1 MDGKKRS
8 FLSNVLKGAL
18 ALGIGAAVVAGVTAT
33 PSSVMAAEP
42 TSDRDSGIIVNLHD
56 YSVSENRNVNS
67 GKTLKFGNN
76 EQRGGVKDGDYRI
89 NAWTGSGNGVYQGIV
104 KSYLT
109 AGEDGELYPSLAGR
123 NGQSLEYLFDLSGND
138 TSSVWNYRNLS
149 GLLEKG
155 SDGYWEYGSAKNFVS
170 ISRGQNGEYAFSRDE
185 EPRARRAN
193 NTDIAAD
200 EPLFLPFNDV
210 ESRWSRAK
218 DNNGNRMNYEER
230 FINKAWNNN
239 QKTWDSS
246 SSANYSFGMD
256 ISANFYMPKGG
267 MIDNQEM
274 VFSFTGDDDV
284 WVFIDDMLVLDLG
297 GIHDARQG
305 TINFATGEVWVD
317 RVYNENKTNTDDKT
331 ISLRELFEAALR
343 DQGYS
348 GDEINKRLSEDF
360 KENGTFKDYSSHTI
374 KFYYLERGNGG
385 SNCQIRFNLPTI
397 PEGTLGFTKDV
408 TYTNV
413 NDTSDIDFLFNAY
426 IDPDG
431 DEGTENYALY
441 DGPYVVVDADTNRFI
456 ELRETERIDINGDGR
471 YSAEE
476 QNVIV
481 LKDGQRALITSENTY
496 GQDAQAS
503 VEIDQLSKFYVKE
516 LGATSDKYEVSVND
530 TVIEAQTAG
539 GENTIPGVQS
549 PEFVVSEDPYITFG
563 NKISA
568 ENRLTLKVEKS
579 GAYDPN
585 DTFYVRVMIGD
596 KLYGSGD
603 GTGAESGVYY
613 VYNSDGTAAGSKIAS
628 NGVIELKGGQYAE
641 IRYIAG
647 GNSISVVEVADAS
660 GSSVFAGGEK
670 YKDPS
675 YSITGTSDSS
685 GSALDPDSI
694 KDVDASDPLQ
704 GITATTNE
712 GKGLGQDPVVTVT
725 VSNSLV
731 AEPVQP
737 ELHKYVDDN
746 EDGTYDL
753 SLDVHGAIG
762 ASQADPTEVDIVYI
776 LDLSYSMMWEM
787 DGTYPGG
794 EYNDGGDD
802 EEWAEEYSFVRYNAA
817 VNAINTLNSELAANE
832 GLDVRAALVTFAPET
847 LKETGF
853 VSASSFSS
861 MLPAAQWSTFASG
874 TNYGAALNSAKSV
887 LEGAREDAR
896 KVVIFISDGEPNR
909 DGLTANEKG
918 DADESTQFAEN
929 QVRDL
934 VCDSFY
940 TIGVGRDTYE
950 QYLKRVVNAAASA
963 KYKQYFASSDSD
975 ALAEYF
981 ESIASA
987 ITAVDCTNVVITD
1000 KLSEFAELTD
1010 DATFNVTIT
1019 KDDHGGESVAVTGGH
1034 VSIEDAEKGAELT
1047 FQSENGE
1054 IQTLTLKYDADT
1066 KTFTLT
1072 FPPNYALEAGWTYT
1086 ITTQIQPTEDARNHY
1101 QQSGNPHTG
1110 DPETDVPGTPDSEL
1124 ISSGKP
1130 GFHSNDEATLSYTSA
1145 KQNKVDEYP
1154 NPVIQANQLTIKDV
1168 LKVTKTENGSQLN
1181 EDMFEFTIEPQASGE
1196 GDTAVTAQQ
1205 AAEKAGLTLA
1215 GDVYAYS
1222 NEGSAG
1228 MGETGLARM
1237 GNEITFTTDDIG
1249 KTYIYEYAETGK
1261 LTDGF
1266 KQTSKLS
1273 ESDFIF
1279 DEAHYQVEL
1288 AVDQKDSKLQVT
1300 MTKSKWN
1307 ADEEKWEQLGDS
1319 VTITSANCDC
1329 SQDKPLMTVDF
1340 ENAYI
1345 QPKDVSYPVGIE
1357 KTLKGDQLDDD
1368 MFKFSVTAQKTD
1380 TVEANDAAIKAG
1392 STTQEGEAV
1401 NPWAVTNSGDK
1412 FPIFNSMHFSAGDV
1426 GNVYEYVIS
1435 EDASYNAGG
1444 KVDPNDYLY
1453 DDNQYLVQFKP
1464 VIATSVDGTK
1474 SLEVELWVAERSGS
1488 EENFPAPEKVGVFSR
1503 GEFTHVTS
1511 QAQGRALQDDPQY
1524 LLEFTNT
1531 VSKADLGITKKL
1543 EQGSM
1548 PGAPNN
1554 AQFKIQIEL
1563 RDQDGELVNDTF
1575 DAVVGSETRK
1585 VEFEQGVATV
1595 PIKANETI
1603 VIKGVPVGATCK
1615 VTEPVDQ
1622 IPDGFELAWI
1632 DESVADGKAD
1642 ARAAN
1647 EYEWIG
1653 EIDPDGN
1660 DVTVTNRF
1668 VGYGLGIFKG
1678 ELAYDENG
1686 DIALDDDDLPYAD
1699 PEHPLSGAVFE
1710 ISAKNEQDEKQA
1722 IGRLETDEDGK
1733 AVFMSLPDSEG
1744 KSYQTF
1750 LMPGTYYINEVKVPS
1765 GYQLLGY
1772 EITLTIGNDGKASI
1786 SIPRGEDEDPL
1797 IKELN
1802 YDNDG
1807 NLLIE
1812 VANKPNPDLPS
1823 SGSNGTLLM
1832 MSTGFA
1838 AIVLAGTYLSKRFGH
1853 LWN

>member
-8 FLSNVLKGAL
+8 FLSNALKGAL
-18 ALGIGAAVVAGVTAT
+18 ALGIGAAIVAGVTAA

-42 TSDRDSGIIVNLHD
+42 ASDRDSGIIVNLHD
-56 YSVSENRNVNS
+56 YSVSGSQNVNS
-67 GKTLKFGNN
+67 NKTLKFGDNS
-76 EQRGGVKDGDYRI
+76 QRGGVGDGDYSI
-89 NAWTGSGNGVYQGIV
+89 NAWTGSGNGVHQGIV

-109 AGEDGELYPSLAGR
+109 AGEDGELYPSLVAR
-123 NGQSLEYLFDLSGND
+123 PGQSLKYLFDLSGND

-155 SDGYWEYGSAKNFVS
+155 SDGYWEYDSAKNFVS
-170 ISRGQNGEYAFSRDE
+170 IYRGPDGEYAFSKDE

-210 ESRWSRAK
+210 ESRWKKAQ
-218 DNNGNRMNYEER
+218 DNNGKGMNYQER
-230 FINKAWNNN
+230 FINKAWNHN
-239 QKTWDSS
+239 QKNWEPS

-317 RVYNENKTNTDDKT
+317 RVYNKNKTNTDDKT

-343 DQGYS
+343 DQGYND
-348 GDEINKRLSEDF
+348 DEINKRLSEDF
-360 KENGTFKDYSSHTI
+360 NENGTFKDYSSHTI

-413 NDTSDIDFLFNAY
+413 NDTSDINFLFNAY

-456 ELRETERIDINGDGR
+456 ELKETERIDINGDGR

-481 LKDGQRALITSENTY
+481 LKDGQRALITSEDTY

-539 GENTIPGVQS
+539 GEDTIPGVQS

-585 DTFYVRVMIGD
+585 DTFYVKVMIGD

-613 VYNSDGTAAGSKIAS
+613 VYNSDGTSAGSKTTS

-647 GNSISVVEVADAS
+647 GNSISVVEVADAN
-660 GSSVFAGGEK
+660 GSSVFAEGEK

-675 YSITGTSDSS
+675 YRIAGTSDSS

-712 GKGLGQDPVVTVT
+712 GKGLGYNPAVTAT

-731 AEPVQP
+731 AEPVKP

-762 ASQADPTEVDIVYI
+762 SSQADPTEVDIVYI

-802 EEWAEEYSFVRYNAA
+802 EEWADEYSFVRYNAA

-847 LKETGF
+847 LNKTEF

-861 MLPAAQWSTFASG
+861 MLPPAQWSTFASG

-887 LEGAREDAR
+887 LEGAREDAQ

-909 DGLTANEKG
+909 DGFTENEKG
-918 DADESTQFAEN
+918 DPDESTQFAED
-929 QVRDL
+929 QVRGL
-934 VCDSFY
+934 ACDSFY
-940 TIGVGRDTYE
+940 TVGVGGDNYE
-950 QYLKRVVNAAASA
+950 QYLKRVVNAADSA
-963 KYKQYFASSDSD
+963 NSKQYFASSNSD
-975 ALAEYF
+975 ALSDYF

-1000 KLSEFAELTD
+1000 KLSAYAELTD
-1010 DATFNVTIT
+1010 VATFNVTIT
-1019 KDDHGGESVAVTGGH
+1019 KGDHGGESVDVTGGP
-1034 VSIEDAEKGAELT
+1034 VSIDDAKGGANLT
-1047 FQSENGE
+1047 FRSDNGTT
-1054 IQTLTLKYDADT
+1054 QTLELVYDENA

-1072 FPPNYALEAGWTYT
+1072 FPSDYALEAGWTYT
-1086 ITTQIQPTEDARNHY
+1086 ITTQIQPTEEARKYY
-1101 QQSGNPHTG
+1101 QENGKSPDMG
-1110 DPETDVPGTPDSEL
+1110 DLETDVPGTSESEW
-1124 ISSGKP
+1124 ISSGKL
-1130 GFHSNDEATLSYTSA
+1130 GFHSNHEATLSYTSA
-1145 KQNKVDEYP
+1145 KQDKVDEYP

-1168 LKVTKTENGSQLN
+1168 LKVTKTLNGHQLD
-1181 EDMFEFTIEPQASGE
+1181 EGMFDFTVEPKAWDNGKE
-1196 GDTAVTAQQ
+1196 GDEKVEVTAQQ
-1205 AAEKAGLTLA
+1205 AASKADLTLDGATYTYENEGTAQSGVAGL
-1215 GDVYAYS
+1215 V
-1222 NEGSAG
+1222 
-1228 MGETGLARM
+1228 RM

-1249 KTYIYEYAETGK
+1249 TENQKGELVPIGQPSLEVVDRLAEVLRGYRVHVFCGHTHY
-1261 LTDGF
+1261 F
-1266 KQTSKLS
+1266 QNVEVS
-1273 ESDFIF
+1273 ESL
-1279 DEAHYQVEL
+1279 YQHNIGAACGAWWQGKVNCCGAPNGYLVVSVEGDRL
-1288 AVDQKDSKLQVT
+1288 RWRYRATGTSPDVQMSVYGQGEWPSLAEDIVANVWDYDPRCRVEWWQDGRAMGEMERFSAVDAAYQ
-1300 MTKSKWN
+1300 
-1307 ADEEKWEQLGDS
+1307 
-1319 VTITSANCDC
+1319 
-1329 SQDKPLMTVDF
+1329 SQ
-1340 ENAYI
+1340 
-1345 QPKDVSYPVGIE
+1345 
-1357 KTLKGDQLDDD
+1357 
-1368 MFKFSVTAQKTD
+1368 
-1380 TVEANDAAIKAG
+1380 
-1392 STTQEGEAV
+1392 
-1401 NPWAVTNSGDK
+1401 SG
-1412 FPIFNSMHFSAGDV
+1412 PRSMR
-1426 GNVYEYVIS
+1426 
-1435 EDASYNAGG
+1435 
-1444 KVDPNDYLY
+1444 
-1453 DDNQYLVQFKP
+1453 
-1464 VIATSVDGTK
+1464 IATSHLFRCRPKGRYK
-1474 SLEVELWVAERSGS
+1474 KIEI
-1488 EENFPAPEKVGVFSR
+1488 VF
-1503 GEFTHVTS
+1503 
-1511 QAQGRALQDDPQY
+1511 
-1524 LLEFTNT
+1524 
-1531 VSKADLGITKKL
+1531 
-1543 EQGSM
+1543 
-1548 PGAPNN
+1548 
-1554 AQFKIQIEL
+1554 
-1563 RDQDGELVNDTF
+1563 
-1575 DAVVGSETRK
+1575 
-1585 VEFEQGVATV
+1585 
-1595 PIKANETI
+1595 
-1603 VIKGVPVGATCK
+1603 
-1615 VTEPVDQ
+1615 
-1622 IPDGFELAWI
+1622 
-1632 DESVADGKAD
+1632 
-1642 ARAAN
+1642 
-1647 EYEWIG
+1647 
-1653 EIDPDGN
+1653 
-1660 DVTVTNRF
+1660 TNRF
-1668 VGYGLGIFKG
+1668 G
-1678 ELAYDENG
+1678 ERFREVVKWESLSRGMVTRLKIVKAGFVFPHLFVNG
-1686 DIALDDDDLPYAD
+1686 VESND
-1699 PEHPLSGAVFE
+1699 V
-1710 ISAKNEQDEKQA
+1710 K
-1722 IGRLETDEDGK
+1722 
-1733 AVFMSLPDSEG
+1733 
-1744 KSYQTF
+1744 
-1750 LMPGTYYINEVKVPS
+1750 TY
-1765 GYQLLGY
+1765 
-1772 EITLTIGNDGKASI
+1772 
-1786 SIPRGEDEDPL
+1786 
-1797 IKELN
+1797 
-1802 YDNDG
+1802 
-1807 NLLIE
+1807 
-1812 VANKPNPDLPS
+1812 NP
-1823 SGSNGTLLM
+1823 
-1832 MSTGFA
+1832 A
-1838 AIVLAGTYLSKRFGH
+1838 
-1853 LWN
+1853 